1 LVKSNVDRFLAN
13 DTAAYAETCRMLGTC
28 NLESALPAMKV
39 PAAIVVGDEDYA
51 TPVAMAETLCRGIKG
66 STLTILKG
74 ARHLTPLEAPADIAA
89 VLQRLIQLAP
99 VR

>member
-1 LVKSNVDRFLAN
+1 MTNRSSSSGAGG
-13 DTAAYAETCRMLGTC
+13 AESR
-28 NLESALPAMKV
+28 

-74 ARHLTPLEAPADIAA
+74 ARHLTPLEAPTDIAA

>member
-1 LVKSNVDRFLAN
+1 
-13 DTAAYAETCRMLGTC
+13 
-28 NLESALPAMKV
+28 
-39 PAAIVVGDEDYA
+39 
-51 TPVAMAETLCRGIKG
+51 MAETLCRGIKG